1 MSSAI
6 DQILINRYFVKWL
19 TYMKEHI
26 GWNLRNLDQLFART
40 MEEKLGYPVA
50 QLRVLGF
57 VSGRGDDITYQK
69 DIERMFMVSRAAVST
84 TIDKMEKS
92 GLLKRCPSER
102 DRRQKYVKVTEK
114 GFQVAELC
122 YKNLMDM
129 EDSLVEYL
137 GKEDVASFL
146 EICSRIRERLEE
158 F

>member
-1 MSSAI
+1 
-6 DQILINRYFVKWL
+6 
-19 TYMKEHI
+19 MKEHI
-26 GWNLRNLDQLFART
+26 GWNLRNLDQLFERT

-50 QLRVLGF
+50 QLRILGF
-57 VSGRGDDITYQK
+57 VAGRGDEITYQK
-69 DIERMFMVSRAAVST
+69 DIERMFLISRAAVST

-92 GLLKRCPSER
+92 GLLKRCLSER

-114 GFQVAELC
+114 GLQVAELC

-146 EICSRIRERLEE
+146 DICSRIRERLEE